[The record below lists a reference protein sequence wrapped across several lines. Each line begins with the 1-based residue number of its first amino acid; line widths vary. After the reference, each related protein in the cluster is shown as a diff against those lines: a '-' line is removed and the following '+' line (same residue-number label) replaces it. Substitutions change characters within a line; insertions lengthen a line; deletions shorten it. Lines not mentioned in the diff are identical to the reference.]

1 MAITITWPSG
11 TTLYR
16 GATYTFTVT
25 GSATVTYGGIVDYL
39 AILYGA
45 WAITIAN
52 CNGSIITGAGN
63 INLTLPVNLALG
75 SQKFYAAFQGHT
87 GSGEDREDWDKTANV
102 FSGTT
107 LKTYTIAD
115 LPVPNAPSSITVPTS
130 IKPSTN
136 FNVTWPTAT
145 NADSYYL
152 ERQINGGSW
161 TVVASANTTRSYTD
175 NLPTTTTSV
184 RYRVRAYNTSGYSA
198 YKESNIIN
206 ITFNPPV
213 FAGSNG
219 AIGTF
224 GMTAP
229 SISYSVT
236 NPYNYSTTI
245 TETLNGSQLRKFT
258 ASLGTSYTPQMP
270 TWLNLANGNYTLVVN
285 ANDGKNS
292 VDRTITF
299 TKTQNI
305 IKLDIG
311 NRSYAQTPFPA
322 DDRPTMGIISLNGTI
337 PAEAQVTVRVTNNAY
352 DTSPYWQDISSQ
364 VRPDSRKFMFEN
376 STKTA
381 TQWGVAIEVT
391 INRGS
396 VPAGTAINLT
406 SVGGNFR

>member
-1 MAITITWPSG
+1 MAITITWPNE

-16 GATYTFTVT
+16 GKTYLFKAT
-25 GSATVTYGGIVDYL
+25 GSASMSSSQQIFHRGVYL
-39 AILYGA
+39 GE
-45 WAITIAN
+45 WAIPILTYAN
-52 CNGSIITGAGN
+52 YIFTGSGDVNVTLP
-63 INLTLPVNLALG
+63 LTLPLG
-75 SQKFYAAFQGHT
+75 LTVARAIYDGENISENEFWDYTSQAFAAPY
-87 GSGEDREDWDKTANV
+87 S
-102 FSGTT
+102 
-107 LKTYTIAD
+107 KTYTIAA
-115 LPVPNAPSSITVPTS
+115 LPAPSIPSSITVPAVINPNTA
-130 IKPSTN
+130 
-136 FNVTWPTAT
+136 FNVTWPTST

-161 TVVASANTTRSYTD
+161 TVVASANTTRSYAD

-184 RYRVRAYNTSGYSA
+184 RYRVRAYNSSGYSA
-198 YKESNIIN
+198 FKESNTIN
-206 ITFNPPV
+206 LTFSPTV
-213 FAGSNG
+213 FVGSNG
-219 AIGTF
+219 ALGTF

-236 NPYNYSTTI
+236 NPYNYSTAI

-258 ASLGTSYTPQMP
+258 ASLGTSYTPQLP

-322 DDRPTMGIISLNGTI
+322 DDRPTMGIISLNGSI

-352 DTSPYWQDISSQ
+352 DASPYWQDISSQ

-381 TQWGVAIEVT
+381 SQWGVAIEVT